1 MTSRRAAPLRPDE
14 RRARIVAATIP
25 LLKKHGRR
33 VTTARI
39 AAAAGIAEGTLF
51 RAFPDKDA
59 LIEAAIEAAFDPART
74 LEELAELDGT
84 GPLAEVLV
92 AVVDLIQH
100 RVEEIWQLV
109 TMAGVAPSTIR
120 RTGRGKCEPEDPIV
134 DAVAVL
140 LAKHRDE
147 LRCDPQQAARL
158 VRALTFAGT
167 HPRITGGAKLP
178 AREIVGLLL
187 DGIRRRSDR
196 GDHRTEGAR
205 C

>member
-25 LLKKHGRR
+25 LLKRHGRR

-39 AAAAGIAEGTLF
+39 AVAAGIAEGTLF
-51 RAFPDKDA
+51 RVFPDKDA

-74 LEELAELDGT
+74 LEELAEIDGSA
-84 GPLAEVLV
+84 PLAEVLV
-92 AVVDLIQH
+92 AAVDLIQH

-109 TMAGVAPSTIR
+109 TMAGITAPTFR
-120 RTGRGKCEPEDPIV
+120 RAGRARSEPEDPIIN
-134 DAVAVL
+134 AVAVL
-140 LAKHRDE
+140 LEKHRDE

-167 HPRITGGAKLP
+167 HPRISGGTKLP

-187 DGIRRRSDR
+187 DGIRRR
-196 GDHRTEGAR
+196 GDARTERAR